1 MVNEENVQEST
12 QNDAE
17 ETPIEAPA
25 SIEEGVPVSA
35 EAEGQAVHEDEID
48 LNQVFPEEETD
59 LNELFPDQEMKTL
72 LKKVQKNKKDLNTM
86 RDRFSEGI

>member
-1 MVNEENVQEST
+1 MTNEENLQESIP
-12 QNDAE
+12 NDAE

-25 SIEEGVPVSA
+25 SIEEGTLAST
-35 EAEGQAVHEDEID
+35 EAEGQAVLDDEID

-59 LNELFPDQEMKTL
+59 LNQLFPDLEMKTL

>member
-1 MVNEENVQEST
+1 MANEENFQNIT
-12 QNDAE
+12 QNGGE
-17 ETPIEAPA
+17 ETPIETPAPA
-25 SIEEGVPVSA
+25 VDGISVSTEEEVLA
-35 EAEGQAVHEDEID
+35 AHEDEID

-59 LNELFPDQEMKTL
+59 LNELFPDSEMRNL